1 MRKNTKSTE
10 TGSEIQRT
18 GAEMMFTR
26 DLKTRSP
33 FKDLFPIRENILNE
47 IVNDMMKNGF
57 DHAHPI
63 VLWEGHKFTI
73 LDGHTRLEAAK
84 QANITEVPVEEKYF
98 PSEAEALAYAIRCQ
112 SNRRNLTDKEI
123 LQCIAELDKRKTKT
137 EAGAT
142 KWKKLT
148 PYAACS
154 GKTSKITAKT
164 LGISSRKVERARTVL
179 DKASDEVKEAIKSGK
194 MSINKAYNKT
204 LKHSESLDNS
214 KDGKQKIK
222 KIFTI
227 IKKRLSHEQIQ
238 ELIKLLQE
246 ENKQPEK
253 GN

>member
-1 MRKNTKSTE
+1 MRKNTESAG
-10 TGSEIQRT
+10 TGSGLQRS
-18 GAEMMFTR
+18 GGEMMFTR

-47 IVNDMMKNGF
+47 IVNDMKKNGF

-63 VLWEGHKFTI
+63 VLWQGHKFTV

-84 QANITEVPVEEKYF
+84 LTNIFEVPVEEKCF
-98 PSEAEALAYAIRCQ
+98 LSEAEALAYAIRCQ
-112 SNRRNLTDKEI
+112 SNRRNLTDQEI
-123 LQCIAELDKRKTKT
+123 LQCISELDKRKTKA

-148 PYAACS
+148 PYAACP

-164 LGISSRKVERARTVL
+164 LGISSRKVECARTVL
-179 DKASDEVKEAIKSGK
+179 DKAPDEIKEAVKSGK

-204 LKHSESLDNS
+204 LKPSGTLD
-214 KDGKQKIK
+214 KAEEKIRNVRK
-222 KIFTI
+222 VLRI

-246 ENKQPEK
+246 ENSQQEK
-253 GN
+253 GD